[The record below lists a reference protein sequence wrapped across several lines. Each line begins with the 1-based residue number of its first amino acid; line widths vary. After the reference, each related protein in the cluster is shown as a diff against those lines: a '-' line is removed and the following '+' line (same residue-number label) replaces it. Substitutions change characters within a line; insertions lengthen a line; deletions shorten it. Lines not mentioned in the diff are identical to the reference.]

1 MPAVSRI
8 EAPKFA
14 QISPVTIATL
24 TVTEVSA
31 PKMPAIAIA
40 SAEVTSYGAS
50 ILDSSCQDFAQ
61 ELPFQKDF

>member
-1 MPAVSRI
+1 MPAASRI

-14 QISPVTIATL
+14 QIRPVTIATL

-31 PKMPAIAIA
+31 PKMSAIAIA
-40 SAEVTSYGAS
+40 SVEVISHRAS
-50 ILDSSCQDFAQ
+50 ILDSSCQNFAQ